1 MNDIDEVECIQHE
14 LLAVI
19 GKYHRLLIVF
29 LCFRD
34 FERLNFDQFVFQT
47 ELMYSKFRKQIYV

>member
-19 GKYHRLLIVF
+19 GKYHRYLSSYVSLLYFFALEI
-29 LCFRD
+29 LKD
-34 FERLNFDQFVFQT
+34 
-47 ELMYSKFRKQIYV
+47 